1 MIVTIVLSISVLL
14 QFIAAILALRL
25 IRVTEKSGSWLLIVI
40 AIILMGI
47 RRSITL
53 FRLISGDLMHHPDLT
68 AELVALVISVLMVLG
83 IAWIVPL
90 FRVIRDSEKMVQHSK
105 IWLIVT
111 GMFGLLCILVW
122 FNEIL
127 DFPHILL
134 GAPHTPFNWR
144 EALIEMVV
152 ITIVGFFVVSKIIH
166 YITERKKAEE
176 HIRHLNSV
184 LKAIR
189 NVNQLIIVEKNK
201 DSLLQKTC
209 EILIEARGYDAAWL
223 GFLKD
228 GKTFAMVKGAGFGED
243 VIRFSEYVM
252 KGEHPFCI
260 KKALAEKNPFV
271 VVEKS
276 KECGDCFFRDACV
289 GKEAG
294 IIRVEYAGRFFGL
307 LAILFA
313 PDVTIDEEEKG
324 LLKEVANDIA
334 FALYSMEI
342 EEARKQVEEALR
354 ESEEKMRT
362 ILDSMPDVV
371 LQLAPNLEIIW
382 ANKATLKL
390 NPHAIGQ
397 LCYKALPGRN
407 DECPGCPIVKALKT
421 GKIQRGIVHLQSVK
435 GVGESYWDDVGIPI
449 KDTWG
454 KITSIVKLA
463 RNVTE
468 RKKAEEELKKL
479 YAKLKESQ
487 VQLIQSEK
495 MSAVGTFVAG
505 VAHELNNPITAIL
518 HFTQYC
524 IKHTSE
530 EDRLYTILQDIEK
543 ETRSCIDTIQN
554 LLTFSHMQRKEAYLK
569 ENLNTILSRVLKLL
583 SYRIEKDNISISK
596 HIAIGTPG
604 IMMNVNNMQQVFL
617 NLLNNALDALKE
629 SKQKKID
636 INILCEGKYV
646 KVIIADS
653 GCGIAPENI
662 DNIFDP
668 FFTTKPVG
676 KGTGMGLS
684 LCQSIIKA
692 HNGEITCESVPGQGT
707 KFKIL
712 LPATTENATAK
723 GAKGAEGAKNA
734 TTENTEKSR
743 GRRDATTEPQKAQK
757 KEKNTENVTA
767 KGAKERKRHRE
778 CNRKGR

>member
-1 MIVTIVLSISVLL
+1 MIESRKNYRILVM
-14 QFIAAILALRL
+14 AILLAGICFLTYYFHAILKTGRVFTHFFYIPIILAALWWRRKGLTVAVFLAGLL
-25 IRVTEKSGSWLLIVI
+25 ILSHIFVRGETVTTNDYLRALMFIVI
-40 AIILMGI
+40 A
-47 RRSITL
+47 SVVATL
-53 FRLISGDLMHHPDLT
+53 
-68 AELVALVISVLMVLG
+68 SVMIAKAQQRAAHFNAVL
-83 IAWIVPL
+83 
-90 FRVIRDSEKMVQHSK
+90 S
-105 IWLIVT
+105 
-111 GMFGLLCILVW
+111 
-122 FNEIL
+122 
-127 DFPHILL
+127 
-134 GAPHTPFNWR
+134 
-144 EALIEMVV
+144 
-152 ITIVGFFVVSKIIH
+152 
-166 YITERKKAEE
+166 
-176 HIRHLNSV
+176 
-184 LKAIR
+184 AIR

-209 EILIEARGYDAAWL
+209 EILIEVRGYDAAWL

-228 GKTFAMVKGAGFGED
+228 GKTFAMVKGSGFGED

-252 KGEHPFCI
+252 KGKHPFCI

-271 VVEKS
+271 LVEKS
-276 KECGDCFFRDACV
+276 KQCADCFFKNACV
-289 GKEAG
+289 GKEAA
-294 IIRVEYAGRFFGL
+294 IIRVEYRGSFFGL

-324 LLKEVANDIA
+324 LLKEVAGDIA

-342 EEARKQVEEALR
+342 EEARKQAEEALR

-371 LQLAPNLEIIW
+371 LQLDPNLEIIW

-407 DECPGCPIVKALKT
+407 DECPGCPIIKALKT

-435 GVGESYWDDVGIPI
+435 GVGESYWDDIGIPV
-449 KDTWG
+449 KDTQG

-479 YAKLKESQ
+479 YTELKESQ
-487 VQLIQSEK
+487 SQLIQSEK
-495 MSAVGTFVAG
+495 MSAVGTLVAG

-543 ETRSCIDTIQN
+543 ETRSCIDTTQN
-554 LLTFSHMQRKEAYLK
+554 LLTFSHIQRGEAIYQKESLD
-569 ENLNTILSRVLKLL
+569 TILSRVLKLL
-583 SYRIEKDNISISK
+583 SYRIEKDRISINK

-646 KVIIADS
+646 KVTIADS
-653 GCGIAPENI
+653 GCGIVPENI
-662 DNIFDP
+662 DNVFDP

-676 KGTGMGLS
+676 KGTGLGLS

-692 HNGEITCESVPGQGT
+692 HNGEITCESMPGQGT
-707 KFKIL
+707 RFKIL
-712 LPATTENATAK
+712 LPAATAK
-723 GAKGAEGAKNA
+723 DAK
-734 TTENTEKSR
+734 S
-743 GRRDATTEPQKAQK
+743 ATTEPQKAQK
-757 KEKNTENVTA
+757 KEKNTENATAKDAKSATTEPQKAQKKEKNTENATA
-767 KGAKERKRHRE
+767 KGAKGAKDATA
-778 CNRKGR
+778 KGAKGAEGAKNVTAKDAKNG